1 MKNNF
6 LNILQYDQ
14 EVLVFGDYHFFKDM
28 ALEDY
33 PFDSLLD
40 REPRFSFS
48 DVHIGFWK
56 KHLKEEFIIE
66 KNFHLDFLERT
77 SETSKKKWAD
87 YKRIALN
94 DLITI
99 LRRNEKVE
107 EETNQREEDE
117 VYYRMKEE
125 SLFNDP
131 LRFGVTPEGMLKISN
146 TYKLQDAHSLYTEI
160 AKLEVF
166 DFESLLRFSKHFGLP
181 SGIMDDRGFE
191 FILDGYCIFFP
202 FGSISVLNK
211 KIAIYKQDFE
221 WFKLIQ
227 TKNIPKIRSLLPN
240 SNLIDDEEVIGLAK
254 SRLADLL
261 SKLDAF
267 QLSTHLDYQSGSFI
281 PTVWFSDL
289 FNFAYFQ
296 LAKALSNNVEVRE
309 CEFCG
314 HIFEVTHKRQRFC
327 PALPNRKRSSCEM
340 ANNNRLKK
348 EKKQQREI

>member
-6 LNILQYDQ
+6 LNTLQYDQ
-14 EVLVFGDYHFFKDM
+14 EVLIFSDYHFFEDI

-33 PFDSLLD
+33 PFDSFLD
-40 REPRFSFS
+40 IDPMFSFP
-48 DVHIGFWK
+48 DVNIEFWK

-66 KNFHLDFLERT
+66 KNFHRDFLNRA

-87 YKRIALN
+87 YKRITLN
-94 DLITI
+94 ELITI
-99 LRRNEKVE
+99 LRRNEKIE
-107 EETNQREEDE
+107 EETKQREEDK

-131 LRFGVTPEGMLKISN
+131 MRFGVTPEGMSNISN

-166 DFESLLRFSKHFGLP
+166 DLESLLRFSKHFGLP
-181 SGIMDDRGFE
+181 SGIMDDTGFE
-191 FILDGYCIFFP
+191 FVLDGYCIFFP
-202 FGSISVLNK
+202 FSSISVLNK

-227 TKNIPKIRSLLPN
+227 TKNIPKIRSLLSN
-240 SNLIDDEEVIGLAK
+240 SNLIDDEELIELAK
-254 SRLADLL
+254 NRLAQLL
-261 SKLDAF
+261 SRLDAF
-267 QLSTHLDYQSGSFI
+267 HLSTHLDYQSGSFI
-281 PTVWFSDL
+281 PGAWFSDL

-309 CEFCG
+309 CEYCG
-314 HIFEVTHKRQRFC
+314 HIFEVKHKRQRYC

-340 ANNNRLKK
+340 AYNNQLKK
-348 EKKQQREI
+348 EKKQKGEI